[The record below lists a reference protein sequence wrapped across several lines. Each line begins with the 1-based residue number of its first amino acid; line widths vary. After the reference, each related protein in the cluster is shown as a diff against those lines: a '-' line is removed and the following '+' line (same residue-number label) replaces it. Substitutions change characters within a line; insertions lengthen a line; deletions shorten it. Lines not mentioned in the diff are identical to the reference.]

1 MFDAVLQSR
10 RARLFWLVLWLAA
23 LAQAPAAQEAP
34 TSQEPASLLVRAA
47 EVNGLG
53 ARGAH
58 PWHIQATY
66 EMFDGDGK
74 PIGTGTYEEW
84 WAGPKKNKRIYRST
98 GFTQTVYATSS
109 GLLRRDN
116 PANQRIAELEVR
128 HNLLR
133 PIDEPTLENYSF
145 KIQEKLQGET
155 HLHCVELGHKGSVPH
170 SYCFGGELPVLRAT
184 VSLGGAFQTLY
195 NNIFAFDGRF
205 VARDIRMVSGLKPF
219 INIHV
224 EKIEALDTV
233 NDADFRP
240 SPDLDHPPDEGGN
253 RSPAR

>member
-10 RARLFWLVLWLAA
+10 RACLLWLVMLPAA

-34 TSQEPASLLVRAA
+34 TPQEPASLVARAA
-47 EVNGLG
+47 EMNGLG
-53 ARGAH
+53 APGAH
-58 PWHIQATY
+58 PWHVQATY

-116 PANQRIAELEVR
+116 PANPRIAELEVR

-133 PIDEPTLENYSF
+133 PIDEPTLENYAF
-145 KIQEKLQGET
+145 KIHETLQGET
-155 HLHCVELGHKGSVPH
+155 HLHCVELGRKGWVPH
-170 SYCFGGELPVLRAT
+170 TYCFGGDLPVLRAT
-184 VSLGGAFQTLY
+184 VSLGGAFQTVY
-195 NNIFAFDGRF
+195 NDVFAFDGRF

-219 INIHV
+219 IHIHV
-224 EKIEALDTV
+224 EKIEALDTI

-240 SPDLDHPPDEGGN
+240 SPDLDPPPDQSGN
-253 RSPAR
+253 RNPAP

>member
-10 RARLFWLVLWLAA
+10 RARLLWLVLLTTA

-34 TSQEPASLLVRAA
+34 TSQEPASLVARAA
-47 EVNGLG
+47 EMNGLG
-53 ARGAH
+53 APGAR
-58 PWHIQATY
+58 PWHVQATY

-116 PANQRIAELEVR
+116 RANPRIAELEVR

-133 PIDEPTLENYSF
+133 PIDEPTLENYAF
-145 KIQEKLQGET
+145 KIHETLQGET
-155 HLHCVELGHKGSVPH
+155 HLRCVELGRKGWVPH
-170 SYCFGGELPVLRAT
+170 TYCFGGDLPVLRAT
-184 VSLGGAFQTLY
+184 VSLGGAFQTVY
-195 NNIFAFDGRF
+195 NDVFAFDGRF

-219 INIHV
+219 IHIHV
-224 EKIEALDTV
+224 EKIEALDTL
-233 NDADFRP
+233 NEADFRP
-240 SPDLDHPPDEGGN
+240 SPDLDQPPDQSGN
-253 RSPAR
+253 RNPAP

>member
-1 MFDAVLQSR
+1 MFHAVLESR
-10 RARLFWLVLWLAA
+10 RARLFWLVLLLAP
-23 LAQAPAAQEAP
+23 LGQAPAAQEAP
-34 TSQEPASLLVRAA
+34 SSQEPASLLARAA
-47 EVNGLG
+47 ALNGLG
-53 ARGAH
+53 APGAH

-116 PANQRIAELEVR
+116 PANPRIAELEVR

-133 PIDEPTLENYSF
+133 PIDEPTLENYAF
-145 KIQEKLQGET
+145 KVHERLQGAT

-170 SYCFGGELPVLRAT
+170 TYCFGGELPVLRAT
-184 VSLGGAFQTLY
+184 VSLGGAFQTVY
-195 NNIFAFDGRF
+195 NDVFAFDGRF

-224 EKIEALDTV
+224 EKIEALDAV
-233 NDADFRP
+233 NDADFCP
-240 SPDLDHPPDEGGN
+240 SPDPDQPPDESGN
-253 RSPAR
+253 RSASP

>member
-10 RARLFWLVLWLAA
+10 RACLLWLVLLPAA

-34 TSQEPASLLVRAA
+34 TSQEPASLVARAA
-47 EVNGLG
+47 EMNGLG
-53 ARGAH
+53 APGAH
-58 PWHIQATY
+58 PWHVQATY

-116 PANQRIAELEVR
+116 PANPRIAELEVR

-133 PIDEPTLENYSF
+133 PIDEPTLENYAF
-145 KIQEKLQGET
+145 KIHETLQGET
-155 HLHCVELGHKGSVPH
+155 HLHCVELGRKGWVPH
-170 SYCFGGELPVLRAT
+170 TYCFGGDLPVLRAT
-184 VSLGGAFQTLY
+184 VSLGGAFQTIY
-195 NNIFAFDGRF
+195 NDVFAFDGRF

-219 INIHV
+219 IHIHV
-224 EKIEALDTV
+224 EKIEALDTI

-240 SPDLDHPPDEGGN
+240 SPDLDPPPDQSGN
-253 RSPAR
+253 RNPAP

>member
-1 MFDAVLQSR
+1 MFHAVLPSR
-10 RARLFWLVLWLAA
+10 RARLFWLLLLLAA
-23 LAQAPAAQEAP
+23 LGQAPAAQEAP
-34 TSQEPASLLVRAA
+34 GSQEPASLLARAA
-47 EVNGLG
+47 ALNGLG
-53 ARGAH
+53 TPGAH

-116 PANQRIAELEVR
+116 PANPRIAEFEVR

-133 PIDEPTLENYSF
+133 PIDEPTLDNYAF
-145 KIQEKLQGET
+145 KVHERSQGEA
-155 HLHCVELGHKGSVPH
+155 HLHCVELGRKGSVPH
-170 SYCFGGELPVLRAT
+170 TYCFGGELPVLRAT
-184 VSLGGAFQTLY
+184 VSLGGAFQTVY
-195 NNIFAFDGRF
+195 NDVLAFDGRF

-224 EKIEALDTV
+224 EKIEALDSV

-240 SPDLDHPPDEGGN
+240 SPNLDHPEESGN
-253 RSPAR
+253 QSPTP

>member
-1 MFDAVLQSR
+1 MFNAVLQSR
-10 RARLFWLVLWLAA
+10 RARLFWLILGLAA
-23 LAQAPAAQEAP
+23 LAEAPAAQEAP
-34 TSQEPASLLVRAA
+34 SSQEPASLLLRAA
-47 EVNGLG
+47 AVNGLG
-53 ARGAH
+53 APGSR

-74 PIGTGTYEEW
+74 PLGTGTYEEW

-116 PANQRIAELEVR
+116 PANPRIAEWEVR

-133 PIDEPTLENYSF
+133 PIDEPTLENYAL
-145 KIQEKLQGET
+145 KIHERSQGET
-155 HLHCVELGHKGSVPH
+155 HLRCVELGHKGSVPH
-170 SYCFGGELPVLRAT
+170 TYCFGGDLPVLRAT
-184 VSLGGAFQTLY
+184 VSLGGAFQTVY

-240 SPDLDHPPDEGGN
+240 SPDRDQPRDESGN
-253 RSPAR
+253 RSPAP